1 MYFSSTKKLYL
12 STCWN
17 FAWLK
22 CWNPTEITTMKRGR
36 FTNHTSMWLRF
47 IEEYIDMNRLHPA
60 SKLRVIVH
68 SLSAKALQAS
78 QHRGSHSSNQIG
90 FFDHSD
96 APWSN
101 QWWQM
106 LGCPIQKT
114 ILICFPPEATGSYR
128 KLWQCTQV
136 WLHGESL
143 DKAWNGS
150 KATFTIHLI
159 GLLKAVSQ
167 VNS

>member
-114 ILICFPPEATGSYR
+114 ILICFPPEATGSYGNVR
-128 KLWQCTQV
+128 KYDCM
-136 WLHGESL
+136 E
-143 DKAWNGS
+143 KAWTRHGMVRRLPS
-150 KATFTIHLI
+150 LSIWLDF
-159 GLLKAVSQ
+159 
-167 VNS
+167 